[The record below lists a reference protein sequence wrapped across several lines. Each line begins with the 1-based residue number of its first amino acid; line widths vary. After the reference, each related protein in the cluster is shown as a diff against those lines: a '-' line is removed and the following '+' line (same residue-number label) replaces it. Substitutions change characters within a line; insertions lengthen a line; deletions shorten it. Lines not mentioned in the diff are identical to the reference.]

1 MKNSVE
7 IGERMDIDIKE
18 MIDEKNRVLMKEYI
32 K

>member
-7 IGERMDIDIKE
+7 IGERMGIDIKE
-18 MIDEKNRVLMKEYI
+18 MIDEKNRVLMKEFI

>member
-7 IGERMDIDIKE
+7 LGERMDVDIKE
-18 MIDEKNRVLMKEYI
+18 MIDEKNSVLMKEYI

>member
-18 MIDEKNRVLMKEYI
+18 MMDEKNRVLMKEYI